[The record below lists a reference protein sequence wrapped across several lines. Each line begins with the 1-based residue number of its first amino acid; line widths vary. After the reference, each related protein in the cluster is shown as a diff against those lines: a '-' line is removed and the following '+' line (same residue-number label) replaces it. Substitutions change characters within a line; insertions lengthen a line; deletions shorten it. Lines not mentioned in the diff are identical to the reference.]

1 MSAPSY
7 RHVYVH
13 LPFCDVICHY
23 CDFYTARSK
32 EARHE
37 EFFEALGR
45 EAEQNLA
52 RLTTPLEALY
62 FGGGTPSVS
71 PPELLHAFLERFRSH
86 IGPETEITLE
96 ANPANIHPANVKAW
110 KAAGINRVSLGVQSL
125 DDPTLKRLG
134 RVHSA
139 AHALDSIRLL
149 SSELGNVSADLIYGV
164 PEQDKEIPASH
175 ARLLAEAGASHV
187 SAYHLTIPTSH
198 FLHRRLPDEAYA
210 WEQIELVATALAEKN
225 FRHYEVSNFGLP
237 GKESRNNGNY
247 WRGGPYLA
255 LGPSAHG
262 FDGERTRW
270 KNVANWEEYVRR
282 LAHGENPVDETET
295 LTDEQRKIE
304 TIFTSLRTLEGLN
317 LASFRTRFGIDLAQ
331 RHAAFF
337 RKLESEGLATLAND
351 RFVLTFKGRML
362 ADEIASKLL

>member
-1 MSAPSY
+1 MPAPNY

-37 EFFEALGR
+37 EFFAALGA
-45 EAEQNLA
+45 EARATLPKIQGP
-52 RLTTPLEALY
+52 LTALY

-71 PPELLHAFLERFRSH
+71 PPALLHEFIEIFRLH
-86 IGPETEITLE
+86 ISPETEITLE
-96 ANPANIHPANVKAW
+96 ANPANISPANVKAW

-139 AHALDSIRLL
+139 ASALEAIRLL
-149 SSELGNVSADLIYGV
+149 SRELGNVSADLIYGV
-164 PEQDKEIPASH
+164 PEQEKEVPAAH

-187 SAYHLTIPTSH
+187 SAYHLTIPASH
-198 FLHRRLPDEAYA
+198 FLHKRLPDDTYA
-210 WEQIELVATALAEKN
+210 WEQIELVAAALAEKG

-270 KNVANWEEYVRR
+270 RNVADWEEYVRR
-282 LAHGENPVDETET
+282 LREGENPVDETET

-304 TIFTSLRTLEGLN
+304 TVFTSLRTLDGLD
-317 LASFRTRFGIDLAQ
+317 LSGFRARFGDDLSS
-331 RHAAFF
+331 RHAAFL
-337 RKLESEGLATLAND
+337 RKLEEEGLATLAND
-351 RFVLTFKGRML
+351 RVILSFKGRML
-362 ADEIASKLL
+362 ADEIAAKLL

>member
-1 MSAPSY
+1 MANPF

-37 EFFEALGR
+37 EFFAALGK
-45 EAEQNLA
+45 EAENNLP
-52 RLTTPLEALY
+52 RLSSPLEALY

-71 PPELLHAFLERFRSH
+71 PPELLHAFIDRFRAH
-86 IGPETEITLE
+86 LGPQSEITLE
-96 ANPANIHPANVKAW
+96 ANPANINAANVSAW
-110 KAAGINRVSLGVQSL
+110 KKAGINRVSLGVQSL
-125 DDPTLKRLG
+125 DNPTLRRLG

-139 AHALDSIRLL
+139 EQALDSIRLL

-164 PEQDKEIPASH
+164 PEQDKHVPAEH
-175 ARLLAEAGASHV
+175 ALLLAGAGATHV
-187 SAYHLTIPTSH
+187 SAYHLTIPSSH
-198 FLHRRLPDEAYA
+198 FLHKRLPDDAYA
-210 WEQIELVATALAEKN
+210 WEQIELVANALAEKG

-270 KNVANWEEYVRR
+270 KNVADWEEYVRR
-282 LAHGENPVDETET
+282 LARGESPVDETET

-304 TIFTSLRTLEGLN
+304 TVFTSLRTLEGLD
-317 LASFRTRFGIDLAQ
+317 LTSFQTRYGDDLSS

-337 RKLESEGLATLAND
+337 RKLESEGLAQLANG

-362 ADEIASKLL
+362 ADEIASKLV